1 MLYLLD
7 KDVKTVKW
15 NGIPLHEASS
25 AIVKEETN
33 GDFYITVR
41 YPITDSSIYQLIKED
56 MLIKAPTP
64 VLGPQLFRI
73 KKPVENDDS
82 LDITAFHI
90 TDDVMKRSINPVS
103 VVGQSCAM
111 ALSQMVQNAKTD
123 LGNFSFT
130 SDIMDSRT
138 FNTTDAE
145 TLYSVLL
152 DGKHSIVGTWE
163 GELVR
168 DNFAL
173 SIKRSR
179 GADRGVVITTHKNL
193 KSYQRTK
200 NSQSVVTRIHAKST
214 FKPDGAE
221 DEVTLRVTVD
231 SPLINSYPYINE
243 KDYENNNAE
252 TVEDLR
258 KWAEAKFT
266 NEGIDK
272 ISDAIEIEAYELDG
286 QVIHLGDTVNIKS
299 RKHDVDLYKKAIAYE
314 YNALTEEY
322 ISITFDDNPGVGG
335 SGVSSGLS
343 NAADA
348 ILGASA
354 TAQDVAVQRAVKNAN
369 AAFDAEF
376 DKRAEK
382 IYDGIEQAQAE
393 AERYADAI
401 KQEIDTEIAQV
412 NQSMQSQE
420 QEHDREVANI
430 LSKTQSVESLAN
442 QAKADAANAIARA
455 NQVKTEAIADARAQ
469 VATVNQAL
477 NTAKTELQSAIASA
491 DQKARDSQAS
501 ATALRN
507 DLNLQASK
515 ILAQAQAQTALT
527 SRVTTVETLADG
539 TRSTVA
545 ELSKTVS
552 KATGDITSVTS
563 RTKTV
568 EDTLSQTRTQYE
580 ALTQT
585 VNMQTGQIDSINRKT
600 ADLQSGIDG
609 VTERFESLRIEDNLL
624 LNSSFNQ
631 NLTQWRGTG
640 VTIVDGKAR
649 ITGEFNKTKYIYQ
662 SIKSQTAN
670 DDVSQV
676 YIASI
681 SVKVSNYAAGS
692 INPYLALYIS
702 GIKNDSAKTWFG
714 ATYLTPSRLEA
725 VNNKGIVQ
733 FTTTFKVNVPR
744 SQIDRIEFHI
754 YARDFTGEVEFEKV
768 SLRRGN
774 IDLGWQASPEDL
786 RSEIA
791 TYKRTAEESSA
802 ELSRQIQLADGKA
815 VEAKTY
821 AQQTA
826 EGFKTRLESLET
838 YKDGESTRASQY
850 FTASRAETAK
860 QLSAERAAIATNY
873 VAKSTYDENVRGTTL
888 KLNDIKT
895 TADTAKQNLATYQNT
910 VDRKLTELISTTQTL
925 DGKINTAS
933 AKVDTVAGQ
942 IRTEISEVEGKI
954 PITAG
959 TRNLL
964 KGTKE
969 LTDIYWTSNVTS
981 DYYQGFRIART
992 APSAATYIDTYRAST
1007 TIVPD
1012 ATEYIISFYAKS
1024 SINGTPINNH
1034 FYSPNT
1040 TTRSESNTGYIGKGT
1055 DGLAIINLTTTWQ
1068 RYWIKWT
1075 QTPSNTKKNV
1085 IIGRNFSANNATVE
1099 IAGVAL
1105 YEGSLNK
1112 DWSPAPE
1119 DFANELSSVKTTIT
1133 QTASGVEQLSTS
1145 LTTTDSKVTTAEA
1158 KIRQLISDVSSKV
1171 SQTDYNTLTGRVDD
1185 AETAITQN
1193 ATEISKRL
1201 TKTQVDKA
1209 ITDKGFQTASQ
1220 VDTAI
1225 AGKGYQT
1232 KSDVDNNITG
1242 RGYITSSALQPYALS
1257 TTVQNLVKETAG
1269 SFERQITETRG
1280 LIPSNAGTRNLLKG
1294 TKDLSGN
1301 DAKSFNTSDKYLD
1314 FNIARSRPTTGYS
1327 DTFSAY
1333 TTIPVTAND
1342 YIISFY
1348 AKSDV
1353 DGATLYCHF
1362 YNPNTT
1368 TKAESSTGYKSGS
1381 SDGLARVQ
1389 VTTEWQRYWV
1399 KWSQSKT
1406 DTVKKVIIGRNN
1418 SADGIKII
1426 EVAGVALY
1434 EGALNK
1440 GHFDAPEDL
1449 ATVTALH
1456 NVNDTVDSHT
1466 RTIGAVGTTG
1476 SILDNVSKVT
1486 QTAAGLVQEV
1496 SGTNGLKTQVSTL
1509 AGSYAIKSLTKAG
1522 DVLGQINLNRDGSIK
1537 LDGSLVQITGK
1548 TYIQDGVIS
1557 AAKIGDLDAGKIKT
1571 GTLDAARIKANSID
1585 GSKLVFDQAFVNKM
1599 TANEA
1604 LFKQLFAQS
1613 AFITSVQA
1621 VAVSAKQIAG
1631 GIAKALNG
1639 GMDVNFDESKINF
1652 YTNVAA
1658 IRRIYTGHPTQFIK
1672 FETEGN
1678 YSRTIIGSNR
1688 NGGEVFN
1695 SATFAGIVVENTNNI
1710 NTEDNVRIYGDNTLL
1725 RHAQGD
1731 VGWNINS
1738 VTQRIVPANMN
1749 AESEI
1754 WSKHFVAP
1762 DKNSKPVRLDT
1773 AVAALWDIWN
1783 HIIYNNFEF
1792 NAALR
1797 THIKARR
1804 DNWKFELNL

>member
-1 MLYLLD
+1 MISLKEKGILLTKAYEDEVEQEANGKYQLSFKYPTSDDRWKVISPGALILADDLHGEQEFRVFEVTKRHGYLYVYAEQVANDL
-7 KDVKTVKW
+7 
-15 NGIPLHEASS
+15 N
-25 AIVKEETN
+25 
-33 GDFYITVR
+33 R
-41 YPITDSSIYQLIKED
+41 YSISSISVD
-56 MLIKAPTP
+56 RVTGG
-64 VLGPQLFRI
+64 V
-73 KKPVENDDS
+73 
-82 LDITAFHI
+82 
-90 TDDVMKRSINPVS
+90 VMSNLAGSIIRSHP
-103 VVGQSCAM
+103 
-111 ALSQMVQNAKTD
+111 
-123 LGNFSFT
+123 FSFY
-130 SDIMDSRT
+130 SDIDARHT
-138 FNTTDAE
+138 FNEKNVSAMSALAE
-145 TLYSVLL
+145 
-152 DGKHSIVGTWE
+152 GKHSILGQW
-163 GELVR
+163 GGDLVR
-168 DNFAL
+168 DKYQISLLKNGGRDSEALFMYQKNLKAYVETDSIKDLVTRLHL
-173 SIKRSR
+173 SIK
-179 GADRGVVITTHKNL
+179 
-193 KSYQRTK
+193 
-200 NSQSVVTRIHAKST
+200 NSDVVT
-214 FKPDGAE
+214 
-221 DEVTLRVTVD
+221 TVD
-231 SPLINSYPYINE
+231 SPLLEAYDGRIYELSIEVSDQDVQTVDHLQEYGRNYFAKNLVDIPNNSLEIAVTDNQEYDVRIF
-243 KDYENNNAE
+243 D
-252 TVEDLR
+252 TVFVHHKVFGKDLR
-258 KWAEAKFT
+258 MKITSYKFSPMGRKLKSIGFGKT
-266 NEGIDK
+266 KANLAQQMSGIAGDVSEK
-272 ISDAIEIEAYELDG
+272 AVSVSESAFEQKLQKEID
-286 QVIHLGDTVNIKS
+286 
-299 RKHDVDLYKKAIAYE
+299 
-314 YNALTEEY
+314 
-322 ISITFDDNPGVGG
+322 
-335 SGVSSGLS
+335 
-343 NAADA
+343 
-348 ILGASA
+348 
-354 TAQDVAVQRAVKNAN
+354 NAN
-369 AAFDAEF
+369 RHFDAEF
-376 DKRAEK
+376 EKRVEE
-382 IYDGIEQAQAE
+382 INDGIEQAQAE

-631 NLTQWRGTG
+631 NLTQWQGTG
-640 VTIVDGKAR
+640 VTIVGGKAR
-649 ITGEFNKTKYIYQ
+649 ITGEFNKTKDIYQ

-744 SQIDRIEFHI
+744 SQIDRIDFHI

-815 VEAKTY
+815 VDAKTY

-826 EGFKTRLESLET
+826 TAINTRLESLET
-838 YKDGESTRASQY
+838 YKNEEGTRANQY
-850 FTASRAETAK
+850 LTASRTETAK
-860 QLSAERAAIATNY
+860 QLSAERTAIATNY

-895 TADTAKQNLATYQNT
+895 TADTTKQNLATYQNT

-933 AKVDTVAGQ
+933 AK
-942 IRTEISEVEGKI
+942 
-954 PITAG
+954 
-959 TRNLL
+959 
-964 KGTKE
+964 
-969 LTDIYWTSNVTS
+969 
-981 DYYQGFRIART
+981 
-992 APSAATYIDTYRAST
+992 
-1007 TIVPD
+1007 
-1012 ATEYIISFYAKS
+1012 
-1024 SINGTPINNH
+1024 
-1034 FYSPNT
+1034 
-1040 TTRSESNTGYIGKGT
+1040 
-1055 DGLAIINLTTTWQ
+1055 
-1068 RYWIKWT
+1068 
-1075 QTPSNTKKNV
+1075 
-1085 IIGRNFSANNATVE
+1085 
-1099 IAGVAL
+1099 
-1105 YEGSLNK
+1105 
-1112 DWSPAPE
+1112 
-1119 DFANELSSVKTTIT
+1119 
-1133 QTASGVEQLSTS
+1133 
-1145 LTTTDSKVTTAEA
+1145 
-1158 KIRQLISDVSSKV
+1158 
-1171 SQTDYNTLTGRVDD
+1171 
-1185 AETAITQN
+1185 ITQN
-1193 ATEISKRL
+1193 ANEISKRL
-1201 TKTQVDKA
+1201 TSTQVDKA
-1209 ITDKGFQTASQ
+1209 ITD
-1220 VDTAI
+1220 
-1225 AGKGYQT
+1225 KGYQT

-1242 RGYITSSALQPYALS
+1242 RGYITNSALQPYALS
-1257 TTVQNLVKETAG
+1257 TTVQNLVQETAG

-1280 LIPSNAGTRNLLKG
+1280 LIPTEVNQNLFDVVFSDLRATGGASFVQSDDGWIEVTIKNRWSGFHWYYSDDINPSKKQYVVSYEAYLVDTVAETARLESDFGSPDQLTLINKTPKRYTVVLNRPANIYNYINFVCNSSETGKKFRIRNIKLEEG
-1294 TKDLSGN
+1294 IVATP
-1301 DAKSFNTSDKYLD
+1301 Y
-1314 FNIARSRPTTGYS
+1314 IAPFPTTVL
-1327 DTFSAY
+1327 FNA
-1333 TTIPVTAND
+1333 
-1342 YIISFY
+1342 
-1348 AKSDV
+1348 
-1353 DGATLYCHF
+1353 
-1362 YNPNTT
+1362 
-1368 TKAESSTGYKSGS
+1368 
-1381 SDGLARVQ
+1381 
-1389 VTTEWQRYWV
+1389 V
-1399 KWSQSKT
+1399 K
-1406 DTVKKVIIGRNN
+1406 
-1418 SADGIKII
+1418 
-1426 EVAGVALY
+1426 
-1434 EGALNK
+1434 
-1440 GHFDAPEDL
+1440 
-1449 ATVTALH
+1449 
-1456 NVNDTVDSHT
+1456 DTVDAHK
-1466 RTIGAVGTTG
+1466 RLIGNGD
-1476 SILDNVSKVT
+1476 SISQAIQSANKFERSISSGGDVY
-1486 QTAAGLVQEV
+1486 QAIETAKGLVTEV
-1496 SGTNGLKTQVSTL
+1496 SGTNGLKIQVSQL
-1509 AGSYAIKSLTKAG
+1509 AGSWAVQNLTSSG
-1522 DVLGQINLNRDGSIK
+1522 QILNQINLLANGTNRIDGR
-1537 LDGSLVQITGK
+1537 LTHITGQ
-1548 TYIQDGVIS
+1548 TLIDNGVIIN
-1557 AAKIGDLDAGKIKT
+1557 AMIGNLDAGKIKT
-1571 GTLDAARIKANSID
+1571 GTLDAARIRANSID
-1585 GSKLVFDQAFVNKM
+1585 GSKIVFDQAFLNKM

-1738 VTQRIVPANMN
+1738 VTQRIVPANIN

-1762 DKNSKPVRLDT
+1762 DKNSKPIRLDT

-1792 NAALR
+1792 NEALR

>member
-1 MLYLLD
+1 MIYL
-7 KDVKTVKW
+7 KDGNIPLNLAYDDDIVQEANSTYQLSFKFPLTDGKW
-15 NGIPLHEASS
+15 NLLRREVFLLADDLHGEQEFF
-25 AIVKEETN
+25 IFEVK
-33 GDFYITVR
+33 
-41 YPITDSSIYQLIKED
+41 
-56 MLIKAPTP
+56 KAKGHVQVYAKQVAT
-64 VLGPQLFRI
+64 LL
-73 KKPVENDDS
+73 NYY
-82 LDITAFHI
+82 
-90 TDDVMKRSINPVS
+90 SINSISVDRVPGQTVMTALAGSVKRPCPFTFFSDILDRHTFNESNVS
-103 VVGQSCAM
+103 VM
-111 ALSQMVQNAKTD
+111 AALAKD
-123 LGNFSFT
+123 
-130 SDIMDSRT
+130 
-138 FNTTDAE
+138 
-145 TLYSVLL
+145 
-152 DGKHSIVGTWE
+152 KHSIVGQW
-163 GELVR
+163 GGDLVR
-168 DNFAL
+168 DKYQVKLLKNGGIENESLFMYKKNL
-173 SIKRSR
+173 SSYEESENINNLKTRLHLKKTIKGQSE
-179 GADRGVVITTHKNL
+179 GEADRVI
-193 KSYQRTK
+193 
-200 NSQSVVTRIHAKST
+200 A
-214 FKPDGAE
+214 
-221 DEVTLRVTVD
+221 VTVD
-231 SPLINSYPYINE
+231 SPLIGQYRQIYEADIEVNDQDVTDVASLTAYGKRYFSSTLCDLVENSINLDV
-243 KDYENNNAE
+243 KG
-252 TVEDLR
+252 
-258 KWAEAKFT
+258 K
-266 NEGIDK
+266 
-272 ISDAIEIEAYELDG
+272 SDVSVKMFDMVSVFHE
-286 QVIHLGDTVNIKS
+286 
-299 RKHDVDLYKKAIAYE
+299 RFDVDLRLKISSYHFGPMSKRLKSIGFGKVSQSFGSTVASMVAGSVDKA
-314 YNALTEEY
+314 T
-322 ISITFDDNPGVGG
+322 GR
-335 SGVSSGLS
+335 LS
-343 NAADA
+343 
-348 ILGASA
+348 ASFE
-354 TAQDVAVQRAVKNAN
+354 QKLQKEIDNAN
-369 AAFDAEF
+369 RHFDAEF
-376 DKRAEK
+376 DKRVES
-382 IYDGIEQAQAE
+382 INDGIEQAQAE

-412 NQSMQSQE
+412 NQSMQAQSE
-420 QEHDREVANI
+420 EHDRQVADI

-442 QAKADAANAIARA
+442 QAKSGAASALARA

-469 VATVNQAL
+469 VATVSQAL
-477 NTAKTELQSAIASA
+477 NTAKSELQTAIASA

-515 ILAQAQAQTALT
+515 ILEQARAQTALT

-631 NLTQWRGTG
+631 NLNQWRGTG

-649 ITGEFNKTKYIYQ
+649 ITGELNKTKYIYQ

-681 SVKVSNYAAGS
+681 SVKVSNYVDGRR
-692 INPYLALYIS
+692 NPYLALYIS

-744 SQIDRIEFHI
+744 SQIDRIDFHI

-791 TYKRTAEESSA
+791 SYKRTADEASA
-802 ELSRQIQLADGKA
+802 ELSRQIQTVDGKA
-815 VEAKTY
+815 VDAKTY

-826 EGFKTRLESLET
+826 TAINTRLESLET
-838 YKDGESTRASQY
+838 YKNEEGTRANQY
-850 FTASRAETAK
+850 LTASRTETAK
-860 QLSAERAAIATNY
+860 QLSAERTAIATNY

-933 AKVDTVAGQ
+933 AK
-942 IRTEISEVEGKI
+942 
-954 PITAG
+954 
-959 TRNLL
+959 
-964 KGTKE
+964 
-969 LTDIYWTSNVTS
+969 
-981 DYYQGFRIART
+981 
-992 APSAATYIDTYRAST
+992 
-1007 TIVPD
+1007 
-1012 ATEYIISFYAKS
+1012 
-1024 SINGTPINNH
+1024 
-1034 FYSPNT
+1034 
-1040 TTRSESNTGYIGKGT
+1040 
-1055 DGLAIINLTTTWQ
+1055 
-1068 RYWIKWT
+1068 
-1075 QTPSNTKKNV
+1075 
-1085 IIGRNFSANNATVE
+1085 
-1099 IAGVAL
+1099 
-1105 YEGSLNK
+1105 
-1112 DWSPAPE
+1112 
-1119 DFANELSSVKTTIT
+1119 
-1133 QTASGVEQLSTS
+1133 
-1145 LTTTDSKVTTAEA
+1145 
-1158 KIRQLISDVSSKV
+1158 
-1171 SQTDYNTLTGRVDD
+1171 
-1185 AETAITQN
+1185 ITQN
-1193 ATEISKRL
+1193 ANEISKRL
-1201 TKTQVDKA
+1201 TSTQVDKA
-1209 ITDKGFQTASQ
+1209 ITD
-1220 VDTAI
+1220 
-1225 AGKGYQT
+1225 KGYQT

-1242 RGYITSSALQPYALS
+1242 RGYITNSALQPYALA
-1257 TTVQNLVKETAG
+1257 TTVQNLVRETAD
-1269 SFERQITETRG
+1269 SFSRTISETKA
-1280 LIPSNAGTRNLLKG
+1280 LIPTEVGGRNYLLNSKTEISGGWSSKVISLSPELLNNLNKIKSVTISCDVEGTNVA
-1294 TKDLSGN
+1294 TKN
-1301 DAKSFNTSDKYLD
+1301 
-1314 FNIARSRPTTGYS
+1314 SRKRYGLACSVEINGIVNYWEVWQTQDTTKKRIS
-1327 DTFSAY
+1327 QTFSV
-1333 TTIPVTAND
+1333 PE
-1342 YIISFY
+1342 
-1348 AKSDV
+1348 
-1353 DGATLYCHF
+1353 G
-1362 YNPNTT
+1362 
-1368 TKAESSTGYKSGS
+1368 
-1381 SDGLARVQ
+1381 
-1389 VTTEWQRYWV
+1389 
-1399 KWSQSKT
+1399 
-1406 DTVKKVIIGRNN
+1406 KVITKFYSPTLWIQAEGSVKVSNP
-1418 SADGIKII
+1418 KL
-1426 EVAGVALY
+1426 EFGVLST
-1434 EGALNK
+1434 
-1440 GHFDAPEDL
+1440 DWSPAPEDL

-1456 NVNDTVDSHT
+1456 AVNDTVDSHT
-1466 RTIGAVGTTG
+1466 RTIGAVGEAG

-1486 QTAAGLVQEV
+1486 QTAQGLVQEV

-1509 AGSYAIKSLTKAG
+1509 AGSYAIKNLTKAG
-1522 DVLGQINLNRDGSIK
+1522 DVLGQINLNSDGSVRINEG
-1537 LDGSLVQITGK
+1537 LISVGTK
-1548 TYIQDGVIS
+1548 TYIQDGVITS
-1557 AAKIGDLDAGKIKT
+1557 AKIAGLDAGKIT
-1571 GTLDAARIKANSID
+1571 SGYLASGRIKAGSID
-1585 GSKLVFDQAFVNKM
+1585 GSKIAFDEAFFNGLVANQAYLK
-1599 TANEA
+1599 
-1604 LFKQLFAQS
+1604 KLFAKD
-1613 AFITSVQA
+1613 AFLTAVQA
-1621 VAVSAKQIAG
+1621 VAVSAKQITG
-1631 GIAKALNG
+1631 GIAEALNG

>member
-1 MLYLLD
+1 MIYL
-7 KDVKTVKW
+7 KDGNIPLNLAYDDDIVQEANSTYQLSFKFPLTDGKW
-15 NGIPLHEASS
+15 NLLRREVFLLADDLHGEQEFF
-25 AIVKEETN
+25 IFEVK
-33 GDFYITVR
+33 
-41 YPITDSSIYQLIKED
+41 
-56 MLIKAPTP
+56 KAKGHVQVYAKQVAT
-64 VLGPQLFRI
+64 LL
-73 KKPVENDDS
+73 NYY
-82 LDITAFHI
+82 
-90 TDDVMKRSINPVS
+90 SINSISVDRVPGQTVMTALAGSVKRPCPFTFFSDILDRHTFNESNVS
-103 VVGQSCAM
+103 VM
-111 ALSQMVQNAKTD
+111 AALAKD
-123 LGNFSFT
+123 
-130 SDIMDSRT
+130 
-138 FNTTDAE
+138 
-145 TLYSVLL
+145 
-152 DGKHSIVGTWE
+152 KHSIVGQW
-163 GELVR
+163 GGDLVR
-168 DNFAL
+168 DKYQVKLLKNGGIENESLFMYKKNL
-173 SIKRSR
+173 SSYEESENINNLKTRLHLKKTIKGQSE
-179 GADRGVVITTHKNL
+179 GEADRVI
-193 KSYQRTK
+193 
-200 NSQSVVTRIHAKST
+200 A
-214 FKPDGAE
+214 
-221 DEVTLRVTVD
+221 VTVD
-231 SPLINSYPYINE
+231 SPLIGQYRQIYEADIEVNDQDVTDVASLTAYGKRYFSSTLCDLVENSINLDV
-243 KDYENNNAE
+243 KG
-252 TVEDLR
+252 
-258 KWAEAKFT
+258 K
-266 NEGIDK
+266 
-272 ISDAIEIEAYELDG
+272 SDVSVKMFDMVSVFHE
-286 QVIHLGDTVNIKS
+286 
-299 RKHDVDLYKKAIAYE
+299 RFDVDLRLKISSYHFGPMSKRLKSIGFGKVSQSFGSTVASMVAGSVDKA
-314 YNALTEEY
+314 T
-322 ISITFDDNPGVGG
+322 GR
-335 SGVSSGLS
+335 LS
-343 NAADA
+343 
-348 ILGASA
+348 ASFE
-354 TAQDVAVQRAVKNAN
+354 QKLQKEIDNAN
-369 AAFDAEF
+369 RHFDAEF
-376 DKRAEK
+376 DKRVES
-382 IYDGIEQAQAE
+382 INDGIEQAQAE

-527 SRVTTVETLADG
+527 NRVSTVESLADG
-539 TRSTVA
+539 TRSIVA
-545 ELSKTVS
+545 ELSKTVN
-552 KATGDITSVTS
+552 KATGDIASVTS

-631 NLTQWRGTG
+631 NLTQWQGTG
-640 VTIVDGKAR
+640 VTIVGGKAR

-744 SQIDRIEFHI
+744 SQIDRIGFHI

-888 KLNDIKT
+888 KLNEIKS

-910 VDRKLTELISTTQTL
+910 VDRKLEELTSSTQTL

-942 IRTEISEVEGKI
+942 IRTEIGTVEAKIPTEAGGRNYILKSQAEISSTGRWVSKPFNLSSDLLSNLSKIKTVTISCDVEGI
-954 PITAG
+954 
-959 TRNLL
+959 
-964 KGTKE
+964 
-969 LTDIYWTSNVTS
+969 NV
-981 DYYQGFRIART
+981 
-992 APSAATYIDTYRAST
+992 SALNSRKRYGLACS
-1007 TIVPD
+1007 V
-1012 ATEYIISFYAKS
+1012 E
-1024 SINGTPINNH
+1024 INGVVN
-1034 FYSPNT
+1034 YW
-1040 TTRSESNTGYIGKGT
+1040 EV
-1055 DGLAIINLTTTWQ
+1055 WQ
-1068 RYWIKWT
+1068 T
-1075 QTPSNTKKNV
+1075 QDTTKKRISQTFTVPEGKV
-1085 IIGRNFSANNATVE
+1085 ITKFHSPTLWIQAAGDIKVSNPKIEFGRVPTDHT
-1099 IAGVAL
+1099 L
-1105 YEGSLNK
+1105 
-1112 DWSPAPE
+1112 APE

-1145 LTTTDSKVTTAEA
+1145 LATTDNKVTTAEA

>member
-1 MLYLLD
+1 MIYL
-7 KDVKTVKW
+7 KDGNIPLNLAYDDDIVQEANSTYQLSFKFPLTDGKW
-15 NGIPLHEASS
+15 NLLRREVFLLADDLHGEQEFF
-25 AIVKEETN
+25 IFEVK
-33 GDFYITVR
+33 
-41 YPITDSSIYQLIKED
+41 
-56 MLIKAPTP
+56 KAKGHVQVYAKQVAT
-64 VLGPQLFRI
+64 LL
-73 KKPVENDDS
+73 NYY
-82 LDITAFHI
+82 
-90 TDDVMKRSINPVS
+90 SINSISVDRVPGQTVMTALAGSVKRPCPFTFFSDILDRHTFNESNVS
-103 VVGQSCAM
+103 VM
-111 ALSQMVQNAKTD
+111 AALAKD
-123 LGNFSFT
+123 
-130 SDIMDSRT
+130 
-138 FNTTDAE
+138 
-145 TLYSVLL
+145 
-152 DGKHSIVGTWE
+152 KHSIVGQW
-163 GELVR
+163 GGDLVR
-168 DNFAL
+168 DKYQVKLLKNGGIENESLFMYKKNL
-173 SIKRSR
+173 SSYEESENINNLKTRLHLKKTIKGQSE
-179 GADRGVVITTHKNL
+179 GEADRVI
-193 KSYQRTK
+193 
-200 NSQSVVTRIHAKST
+200 A
-214 FKPDGAE
+214 
-221 DEVTLRVTVD
+221 VTVD
-231 SPLINSYPYINE
+231 SPLIGQYRQIYEADIEVNDQDVTDVASLTAYGKRYFSSTLCDLVENSINLDV
-243 KDYENNNAE
+243 KG
-252 TVEDLR
+252 
-258 KWAEAKFT
+258 K
-266 NEGIDK
+266 
-272 ISDAIEIEAYELDG
+272 SDVSVKMFDMVSVFHE
-286 QVIHLGDTVNIKS
+286 
-299 RKHDVDLYKKAIAYE
+299 RFDVDLRLKISSYHFGPMSKRLKSIGFGKVSQSFGSTVASMVAGSVDKA
-314 YNALTEEY
+314 T
-322 ISITFDDNPGVGG
+322 GR
-335 SGVSSGLS
+335 LS
-343 NAADA
+343 
-348 ILGASA
+348 ASFE
-354 TAQDVAVQRAVKNAN
+354 QKLQKEIDNAN
-369 AAFDAEF
+369 RHFDAEF
-376 DKRAEK
+376 DKRVES
-382 IYDGIEQAQAE
+382 INDGIEQAQAE

-412 NQSMQSQE
+412 NQSMQAQSE
-420 QEHDREVANI
+420 EHDRQVADI

-442 QAKADAANAIARA
+442 QAKSDAASALARA

-469 VATVNQAL
+469 VATVSQAL
-477 NTAKTELQSAIASA
+477 NTAKSELQTAIASA

-515 ILAQAQAQTALT
+515 ILEQARAQTALT

-545 ELSKTVS
+545 ELSRTMQE
-552 KATGDITSVTS
+552 ATQNIASVTS
-563 RTKTV
+563 RTRTV

-585 VNMQTGQIDSINRKT
+585 VNTQTGQIESINRKT

-609 VTERFESLRIEDNLL
+609 VTERFENLRVGGTNLFKNSDFSQGEKNWHKLPEIHNEATGKYVRLPAHLWKMAQFVEVEQGEDYVISLYAKKISESSSSPRLNIKFDSLHNEDTDYVEITKTDWKRFIFKFRAKKSGKELVYFLNRNGIE
-624 LNSSFNQ
+624 
-631 NLTQWRGTG
+631 
-640 VTIVDGKAR
+640 VD
-649 ITGEFNKTKYIYQ
+649 
-662 SIKSQTAN
+662 
-670 DDVSQV
+670 
-676 YIASI
+676 
-681 SVKVSNYAAGS
+681 
-692 INPYLALYIS
+692 
-702 GIKNDSAKTWFG
+702 IKNIKMEKG
-714 ATYLTPSRLEA
+714 LLATDY
-725 VNNKGIVQ
+725 
-733 FTTTFKVNVPR
+733 
-744 SQIDRIEFHI
+744 
-754 YARDFTGEVEFEKV
+754 
-768 SLRRGN
+768 SL
-774 IDLGWQASPEDL
+774 SYEDY

-888 KLNDIKT
+888 KLNEIKS

-910 VDRKLTELISTTQTL
+910 VDRKLEELTSSTQTL

-942 IRTEISEVEGKI
+942 IRTEIGTVEAKIPTEAGGRNYILKSQAEISSTGRWVSKPFNLSSDLLSNLSKIKTVTISCDVEGI
-954 PITAG
+954 
-959 TRNLL
+959 
-964 KGTKE
+964 
-969 LTDIYWTSNVTS
+969 NV
-981 DYYQGFRIART
+981 
-992 APSAATYIDTYRAST
+992 SALNSRKRYGLACS
-1007 TIVPD
+1007 V
-1012 ATEYIISFYAKS
+1012 E
-1024 SINGTPINNH
+1024 INGVVN
-1034 FYSPNT
+1034 YW
-1040 TTRSESNTGYIGKGT
+1040 EV
-1055 DGLAIINLTTTWQ
+1055 WQ
-1068 RYWIKWT
+1068 T
-1075 QTPSNTKKNV
+1075 QDTTKKRISQTFTVPEGKV
-1085 IIGRNFSANNATVE
+1085 ITKFHSPTLWIQAAGDIKVSNPKIEFGRVPTDHT
-1099 IAGVAL
+1099 L
-1105 YEGSLNK
+1105 
-1112 DWSPAPE
+1112 APE

-1145 LTTTDSKVTTAEA
+1145 LATTDNKVTTAEA

>member
-1 MLYLLD
+1 MVHTVTFNQAMLAKDRVFAIRAGTYTSSDIKEASFNYGYISGDTLKPGGTVAGSAKLTFTSIITSFNKLD
-7 KDVKTVKW
+7 KVYPEIGLKVGDSFEWVAMGEYFVNDINIDRNRNTTELDLMDGMFKLNQPYISDLTYPAQIRDVIREICVKTGVELETDDLGFRAIQHHIQSKADKKDITFREVLSQAIQLLGFSAFF
-15 NGIPLHEASS
+15 NRKGKLEIRGLTESNITITADNYFLHGLTKSELMYQIAGITCKKD
-25 AIVKEETN
+25 KETLTVGLRTGRSLELENSFMIQNILDDLYYDLKEIKYYPFSLDWQGHLKLDVGQWITLKTNKNET
-33 GDFYITVR
+33 FKV
-41 YPITDSSIYQLIKED
+41 
-56 MLIKAPTP
+56 P
-64 VLGPQLFRI
+64 VL
-73 KKPVENDDS
+73 S
-82 LDITAFHI
+82 
-90 TDDVMKRSINPVS
+90 
-103 VVGQSCAM
+103 QSF
-111 ALSQMVQNAKTD
+111 
-123 LGNFSFT
+123 NFK
-130 SDIMDSRT
+130 
-138 FNTTDAE
+138 
-145 TLYSVLL
+145 
-152 DGKHSIVGTWE
+152 GG
-163 GELVR
+163 
-168 DNFAL
+168 
-173 SIKRSR
+173 
-179 GADRGVVITTHKNL
+179 L
-193 KSYQRTK
+193 KS
-200 NSQSVVTRIHAKST
+200 
-214 FKPDGAE
+214 
-221 DEVTLRVTVD
+221 
-231 SPLINSYPYINE
+231 
-243 KDYENNNAE
+243 
-252 TVEDLR
+252 
-258 KWAEAKFT
+258 
-266 NEGIDK
+266 K
-272 ISDAIEIEAYELDG
+272 ISADSKAGNDTQYSYKGFLGKRIEQMSTEIEAEVQQQLE
-286 QVIHLGDTVNIKS
+286 
-299 RKHDVDLYKKAIAYE
+299 YKDK
-314 YNALTEEY
+314 
-322 ISITFDDNPGVGG
+322 
-335 SGVSSGLS
+335 
-343 NAADA
+343 
-348 ILGASA
+348 
-354 TAQDVAVQRAVKNAN
+354 
-369 AAFDAEF
+369 EF
-376 DKRAEK
+376 DEK
-382 IYDGIEQAQAE
+382 INKAKSEINDGIEQSKAE

-412 NQSMQSQE
+412 NQSMQAQSE
-420 QEHDREVANI
+420 EHDRQVADI

-442 QAKADAANAIARA
+442 QAKSDAASALARA

-469 VATVNQAL
+469 VATVSQAL
-477 NTAKTELQSAIASA
+477 NTAKSELQTAIASA

-515 ILAQAQAQTALT
+515 ILEQARAQTALT
-527 SRVTTVETLADG
+527 NRVSTVETLADG

-552 KATGDITSVTS
+552 KATGDIASVTS

-585 VNMQTGQIDSINRKT
+585 VNAQTGQIESINRKT

-609 VTERFESLRIEDNLL
+609 VTERFENLQIGGENYL
-624 LNSSFNQ
+624 LNSNFSGGNDKWHVLPPINTTSDGRRFVTLPKSLFRMAQRVSVESGKRYLISFYARKRNDFDVDPVVTVKFD
-631 NLTQWRGTG
+631 NLHNADSTRATVNSTDWRRYT
-640 VTIVDGKAR
+640 V
-649 ITGEFNKTKYIYQ
+649 EFSTFK
-662 SIKSQTAN
+662 
-670 DDVSQV
+670 
-676 YIASI
+676 
-681 SVKVSNYAAGS
+681 
-692 INPYLALYIS
+692 S
-702 GIKNDSAKTWFG
+702 GIELLYFLNRNSIEVDISEKIK
-714 ATYLTPSRLEA
+714 LEI
-725 VNNKGIVQ
+725 GD
-733 FTTTFKVNVPR
+733 VPTDW
-744 SQIDRIEFHI
+744 SLAEEDR
-754 YARDFTGEVEFEKV
+754 
-768 SLRRGN
+768 
-774 IDLGWQASPEDL
+774 

-815 VEAKTY
+815 VDAKTY

-826 EGFKTRLESLET
+826 TAINTRLESLET
-838 YKDGESTRASQY
+838 YKNEEGTRANQY
-850 FTASRAETAK
+850 LTASRTETAK
-860 QLSAERAAIATNY
+860 QLSAERTAIATNY

-888 KLNDIKT
+888 KLNEIKT

-910 VDRKLTELISTTQTL
+910 VDRKLEELTTSTQTL

-1171 SQTDYNTLTGRVDD
+1171 SQTDYNTLTGRVDS

-1209 ITDKGFQTASQ
+1209 ITDKG
-1220 VDTAI
+1220 
-1225 AGKGYQT
+1225 YQT
-1232 KSDVDNNITG
+1232 KSDVDSNITG
-1242 RGYITSSALQPYALS
+1242 RGYITNSALQPYALS
-1257 TTVQNLVKETAG
+1257 TTVQNLVKETADSFSRTISAVENKIPTEAGGTNLVRG
-1269 SFERQITETRG
+1269 SADLKQGANGWREGHWRNSGTGGTVEYNATLPSSPVKGIVKGVKIVNNDNNQIGLCQDGIALEPGTYTMSVWVIGSRG
-1280 LIPSNAGTRNLLKG
+1280 LKVHISGAYSQDTSNPFASGYTFATLGRYGWTLISQTFTLDKRYENLTLGYMMLDSAGTVYFAAPYIHKSSM
-1294 TKDLSGN
+1294 SG
-1301 DAKSFNTSDKYLD
+1301 D
-1314 FNIARSRPTTGYS
+1314 
-1327 DTFSAY
+1327 
-1333 TTIPVTAND
+1333 
-1342 YIISFY
+1342 
-1348 AKSDV
+1348 
-1353 DGATLYCHF
+1353 
-1362 YNPNTT
+1362 
-1368 TKAESSTGYKSGS
+1368 
-1381 SDGLARVQ
+1381 
-1389 VTTEWQRYWV
+1389 
-1399 KWSQSKT
+1399 WSPA
-1406 DTVKKVIIGRNN
+1406 I
-1418 SADGIKII
+1418 
-1426 EVAGVALY
+1426 
-1434 EGALNK
+1434 
-1440 GHFDAPEDL
+1440 EDL
-1449 ATVTALH
+1449 ATITALH
-1456 NVNDTVDSHT
+1456 EVKDTVSSHT
-1466 RTIGAVGTTG
+1466 RTISALDGSVSQAIQTATGILSRVGTLE
-1476 SILDNVSKVT
+1476 SNVADKSSVS
-1486 QTAAGLVQEV
+1486 AVQ
-1496 SGTNGLKTQVSTL
+1496 NQVSQL
-1509 AGSYAIKSLTKAG
+1509 AGSWAVQSLTSSG
-1522 DVLGQINLNRDGSIK
+1522 QILNQINLLANGTNRIDGR
-1537 LDGSLVQITGK
+1537 LTHITGQ
-1548 TYIQDGVIS
+1548 TLIDNGVIIN
-1557 AAKIGDLDAGKIKT
+1557 AMIGNLDAGKIKT
-1571 GTLDAARIKANSID
+1571 GTLDAARIRANSID
-1585 GSKLVFDQAFVNKM
+1585 GSKIVFDQAFLNKM
-1599 TANEA
+1599 TANKA

-1738 VTQRIVPANMN
+1738 VTQRIVPANIN

-1762 DKNSKPVRLDT
+1762 DKNSKPIRLDT

-1792 NAALR
+1792 NEALR

>member
-1 MLYLLD
+1 MVHTVTFNQAMLAKDRVFAIRAGAYTSSDIKEASFNYGYISGDTLKPGGTVAGSAKLTFTSIITSFNKLD
-7 KDVKTVKW
+7 KVYPEIGLKVGDSFEWVAMGEYFVNDINIDRNRNTTELDLMDGMFKLNQPYISDLTYPAQIRDVIREICVKTGVELETDDLGFRAIQHHIQSKADKKDITFREVLSQAIQLLGFSAFF
-15 NGIPLHEASS
+15 NRKGKLEIRGLTESNITITADNYFLHGLTKSELMYQIAGITCKKD
-25 AIVKEETN
+25 KETLTVGLRTGRSLELENSFMIQNILDDLYYDLKEIKYYPFSLDWQGHLKLDVGQWITLKTNKNET
-33 GDFYITVR
+33 FKV
-41 YPITDSSIYQLIKED
+41 
-56 MLIKAPTP
+56 P
-64 VLGPQLFRI
+64 VL
-73 KKPVENDDS
+73 S
-82 LDITAFHI
+82 
-90 TDDVMKRSINPVS
+90 
-103 VVGQSCAM
+103 QSF
-111 ALSQMVQNAKTD
+111 
-123 LGNFSFT
+123 NFK
-130 SDIMDSRT
+130 
-138 FNTTDAE
+138 
-145 TLYSVLL
+145 
-152 DGKHSIVGTWE
+152 GG
-163 GELVR
+163 
-168 DNFAL
+168 
-173 SIKRSR
+173 
-179 GADRGVVITTHKNL
+179 L
-193 KSYQRTK
+193 KS
-200 NSQSVVTRIHAKST
+200 
-214 FKPDGAE
+214 
-221 DEVTLRVTVD
+221 
-231 SPLINSYPYINE
+231 
-243 KDYENNNAE
+243 
-252 TVEDLR
+252 
-258 KWAEAKFT
+258 
-266 NEGIDK
+266 K
-272 ISDAIEIEAYELDG
+272 ISADSKAGNDTQYSYKGFLGKRIEQMSTEIEAEVQQQLE
-286 QVIHLGDTVNIKS
+286 
-299 RKHDVDLYKKAIAYE
+299 YKDK
-314 YNALTEEY
+314 
-322 ISITFDDNPGVGG
+322 
-335 SGVSSGLS
+335 
-343 NAADA
+343 
-348 ILGASA
+348 
-354 TAQDVAVQRAVKNAN
+354 
-369 AAFDAEF
+369 EF
-376 DKRAEK
+376 DEK
-382 IYDGIEQAQAE
+382 INKAKSEINDGIEQSKAE

-412 NQSMQSQE
+412 NQSMQAQSE
-420 QEHDREVANI
+420 EHDRQVADI

-442 QAKADAANAIARA
+442 QAKSDAASALARA

-469 VATVNQAL
+469 VATVSQAL
-477 NTAKTELQSAIASA
+477 NTAKSELQTAIASA

-515 ILAQAQAQTALT
+515 ILEQARAQTALT
-527 SRVTTVETLADG
+527 NRVTTVETLADG

-545 ELSKTVS
+545 ELSKTVN
-552 KATGDITSVTS
+552 KATGDITSVTA

-585 VNMQTGQIDSINRKT
+585 VNTQTGQIESINRKT

-631 NLTQWRGTG
+631 NLNQWRGTG

-649 ITGEFNKTKYIYQ
+649 ITGELNKTKYIYQ

-681 SVKVSNYAAGS
+681 SVKVSNYVDGRR
-692 INPYLALYIS
+692 NPYLTLYID
-702 GIKNDSAKTWFG
+702 GRKNDSTNTWFG
-714 ATYLTPSRLEA
+714 GTYRTANRLDS
-725 VNNKGIVQ
+725 VNNRGVVQ
-733 FTTTFKVNVPR
+733 FATTFRINVPR
-744 SQIDRIEFHI
+744 NQIKSLDFYI

-791 TYKRTAEESSA
+791 SYKRTADEASA
-802 ELSRQIQLADGKA
+802 ELSRQIQTVDGKA
-815 VEAKTY
+815 VDAKTY

-826 EGFKTRLESLET
+826 TAINTRLESLET
-838 YKDGESTRASQY
+838 YKNEEGTRANQY
-850 FTASRAETAK
+850 LTASRTETAK
-860 QLSAERAAIATNY
+860 QLSAERTAIATNY

-969 LTDIYWTSNVTS
+969 LTDIHWTSNVTS

-1040 TTRSESNTGYIGKGT
+1040 TTRSESNTGYIGKGI

-1171 SQTDYNTLTGRVDD
+1171 SQTDYNTLTGRVDS

-1209 ITDKGFQTASQ
+1209 ITDKG
-1220 VDTAI
+1220 
-1225 AGKGYQT
+1225 YQT
-1232 KSDVDNNITG
+1232 KSDVDSNITG
-1242 RGYITSSALQPYALS
+1242 RGYITNSALQPYALA
-1257 TTVQNLVKETAG
+1257 TTVQNLVRETAD
-1269 SFERQITETRG
+1269 SFSRTISETKA
-1280 LIPSNAGTRNLLKG
+1280 LIPTSVGGRNLIRGSSEMIIGSGRWQDGTFRKSGTGNIKTINISNPPVPNVTKGIEVEIASATECGIAQDTLFLPKGTYTFTVWVKGPTGATGRIDTFNGSGSKSKVFKLTGGWDKVTVTNTSTVDETKNVGYVYLQNSPGYPAKMHLTAPKLEAGT
-1294 TKDLSGN
+1294 
-1301 DAKSFNTSDKYLD
+1301 
-1314 FNIARSRPTTGYS
+1314 IPT
-1327 DTFSAY
+1327 DY
-1333 TTIPVTAND
+1333 T
-1342 YIISFY
+1342 
-1348 AKSDV
+1348 
-1353 DGATLYCHF
+1353 
-1362 YNPNTT
+1362 
-1368 TKAESSTGYKSGS
+1368 
-1381 SDGLARVQ
+1381 LA
-1389 VTTEWQRYWV
+1389 
-1399 KWSQSKT
+1399 
-1406 DTVKKVIIGRNN
+1406 I
-1418 SADGIKII
+1418 
-1426 EVAGVALY
+1426 
-1434 EGALNK
+1434 
-1440 GHFDAPEDL
+1440 EDL

-1456 NVNDTVDSHT
+1456 DVKDTVSSHT
-1466 RTIGAVGTTG
+1466 RTIGAVGETG

-1496 SGTNGLKTQVSTL
+1496 SGTNGLKIQVSQL
-1509 AGSYAIKSLTKAG
+1509 AGSWAVQNLTSSG
-1522 DVLGQINLNRDGSIK
+1522 QILNQINLLANGTNRIDGR
-1537 LDGSLVQITGK
+1537 LTHITGQ
-1548 TYIQDGVIS
+1548 TLIDNGVIIN
-1557 AAKIGDLDAGKIKT
+1557 AMIGNLDAGKIKT
-1571 GTLDAARIKANSID
+1571 GTLDAARIRANSID
-1585 GSKLVFDQAFVNKM
+1585 GSKIVFDQAFLNKM
-1599 TANEA
+1599 TANKA

-1738 VTQRIVPANMN
+1738 VTQRIVPANIN

-1762 DKNSKPVRLDT
+1762 DKNSKPIRLDT

-1792 NAALR
+1792 NEALR

>member
-1 MLYLLD
+1 MIYL
-7 KDVKTVKW
+7 KDGNIPLNLAYDDDIVQEANSTYQLSFKFPLTDGKW
-15 NGIPLHEASS
+15 NLLRREVFLLADDLHGEQEFF
-25 AIVKEETN
+25 IFEVK
-33 GDFYITVR
+33 
-41 YPITDSSIYQLIKED
+41 
-56 MLIKAPTP
+56 KAKGHVQVYAKQVAT
-64 VLGPQLFRI
+64 LL
-73 KKPVENDDS
+73 NYY
-82 LDITAFHI
+82 
-90 TDDVMKRSINPVS
+90 SINSISVDRVPGQTVMTALAGSVKRPCPFTFFSDILDRHTFNESNVS
-103 VVGQSCAM
+103 VM
-111 ALSQMVQNAKTD
+111 AALAKD
-123 LGNFSFT
+123 
-130 SDIMDSRT
+130 
-138 FNTTDAE
+138 
-145 TLYSVLL
+145 
-152 DGKHSIVGTWE
+152 KHSIVGQW
-163 GELVR
+163 GGDLVR
-168 DNFAL
+168 DKYQVKLLKNGGIENESLFMYKKNL
-173 SIKRSR
+173 SSYEESENINNLKTRLHLKKTIKGQSE
-179 GADRGVVITTHKNL
+179 GEADRVI
-193 KSYQRTK
+193 
-200 NSQSVVTRIHAKST
+200 A
-214 FKPDGAE
+214 
-221 DEVTLRVTVD
+221 VTVD
-231 SPLINSYPYINE
+231 SPLIGQYRQIYEADIEVNDQDVTDVASLTAYGKRYFSSTLCDLVENSINLDV
-243 KDYENNNAE
+243 KG
-252 TVEDLR
+252 
-258 KWAEAKFT
+258 K
-266 NEGIDK
+266 
-272 ISDAIEIEAYELDG
+272 SDVSVKMFDMVSVFHE
-286 QVIHLGDTVNIKS
+286 
-299 RKHDVDLYKKAIAYE
+299 RFDVDLRLKISSYHFGPMSKRLKSIGFGKVSQSFGSTVASMVAGSVDKA
-314 YNALTEEY
+314 T
-322 ISITFDDNPGVGG
+322 GR
-335 SGVSSGLS
+335 LS
-343 NAADA
+343 
-348 ILGASA
+348 ASFE
-354 TAQDVAVQRAVKNAN
+354 QKLQKEIDNAN
-369 AAFDAEF
+369 RHFDAEF
-376 DKRAEK
+376 DKRVES
-382 IYDGIEQAQAE
+382 INDGIEQAQAE

-585 VNMQTGQIDSINRKT
+585 VNTQTGQIESINRKT

-609 VTERFESLRIEDNLL
+609 VTERFENLRVGGTNLFKNSDFSQGEKNWHKLPEIHNEATGKYVRLPARLWTMAQFVEVEQGEDYVISLYAKKISESSSSPRLNIKFDSLHNEDTDYVEITKTDWKRFIFKFRAKKSGKELVYFLNRNGIE
-624 LNSSFNQ
+624 
-631 NLTQWRGTG
+631 
-640 VTIVDGKAR
+640 VD
-649 ITGEFNKTKYIYQ
+649 
-662 SIKSQTAN
+662 
-670 DDVSQV
+670 
-676 YIASI
+676 
-681 SVKVSNYAAGS
+681 
-692 INPYLALYIS
+692 
-702 GIKNDSAKTWFG
+702 IKNIKMEKG
-714 ATYLTPSRLEA
+714 LLATDYSPS
-725 VNNKGIVQ
+725 
-733 FTTTFKVNVPR
+733 
-744 SQIDRIEFHI
+744 
-754 YARDFTGEVEFEKV
+754 Y
-768 SLRRGN
+768 
-774 IDLGWQASPEDL
+774 EDY

-826 EGFKTRLESLET
+826 EGFKTRLESLES
-838 YKDGESTRASQY
+838 YKDAEGTRANQY
-850 FTASRAETAK
+850 LTASRTETAK

-888 KLNDIKT
+888 KLNEIKS

-910 VDRKLTELISTTQTL
+910 VDRKLEELTSSTQTL

-942 IRTEISEVEGKI
+942 IRTEIGTVEAKIPTEAGGRNYILKSQAEISSTGRWVSKPFNLSSDLLSNLSKIKTVTISCDVEGI
-954 PITAG
+954 
-959 TRNLL
+959 
-964 KGTKE
+964 
-969 LTDIYWTSNVTS
+969 NV
-981 DYYQGFRIART
+981 
-992 APSAATYIDTYRAST
+992 SALNSRKRYGLACS
-1007 TIVPD
+1007 V
-1012 ATEYIISFYAKS
+1012 E
-1024 SINGTPINNH
+1024 INGVVN
-1034 FYSPNT
+1034 YW
-1040 TTRSESNTGYIGKGT
+1040 EV
-1055 DGLAIINLTTTWQ
+1055 WQ
-1068 RYWIKWT
+1068 T
-1075 QTPSNTKKNV
+1075 QDTTKKRISQTFTVPEGKV
-1085 IIGRNFSANNATVE
+1085 ITKFHSPTLWIQAAGDIKVSNPKIEFGRVPTDHT
-1099 IAGVAL
+1099 L
-1105 YEGSLNK
+1105 
-1112 DWSPAPE
+1112 APE

-1145 LTTTDSKVTTAEA
+1145 LATTDNKVTTAEA